1 MTHDLNVLKQ
11 VRQKRLDDATLAR
24 SRARLELERQVQ
36 AVQEA
41 EAAWRTSVAVELEKK
56 QALFQLARQGLSR
69 RELDYLRWD
78 LDKSRNLVFEKQQRV
93 SETERYKKSAEQAV
107 LEARLEYQ
115 KKSAALEK
123 IKMVHSQKVLV
134 MKRKRDAQE
143 DSRMEEN
150 FLARRVINMT

>member
-56 QALFQLARQGLSR
+56 QTLFQLARQGLSR

-93 SETERYKKSAEQAV
+93 SQTERCKQSAEQAV

-123 IKMVHSQKVLV
+123 IKMVHSQQVLV

-143 DSRMEEN
+143 DNRMEEN

>member
-56 QALFQLARQGLSR
+56 QTLFQLARQGLSR

-78 LDKSRNLVFEKQQRV
+78 LDKSRN
-93 SETERYKKSAEQAV
+93 
-107 LEARLEYQ
+107 
-115 KKSAALEK
+115 
-123 IKMVHSQKVLV
+123 
-134 MKRKRDAQE
+134 
-143 DSRMEEN
+143 
-150 FLARRVINMT
+150 